1 MVFVRRHEGMTA
13 AANSHYGVWMQ
24 AFQTLNPQGAIE
36 ALVFPIS
43 TPSARIKERVIKL
56 FDDWSQLKSVDDLH
70 DALNDVDAK
79 SAVFDAE
86 AGCALDRDLTRERGS

>member
-1 MVFVRRHEGMTA
+1 M
-13 AANSHYGVWMQ
+13 
-24 AFQTLNPQGAIE
+24 
-36 ALVFPIS
+36 FPIS

>member
-13 AANSHYGVWMQ
+13 AANSHYGAWLQ
-24 AFQTLNPQGAIE
+24 AFQTLNPQGTIE

-56 FDDWSQLKSVDDLH
+56 FDDWSQLKSMDDLH

-79 SAVFDAE
+79 SAVFDA
-86 AGCALDRDLTRERGS
+86 AAQCALDRDLTRERGS